1 MAVAWIEDDLRDLPV
16 IESNLLKLLDQ
27 ISREAPSRILP
38 RVAAAQE
45 WHRRIYEGTQVP
57 VPYYAGEIRDSDPQ
71 YPELYG
77 YEVMVGGQA
86 GVPSYRVPEEL
97 RGFEESIQ
105 RAVSILDPLISPGRE
120 PAQRNLVNS
129 VLTLCAYA
137 HGEWVRIHPFANG
150 NGRTARL
157 WANWCALRYGL
168 PPFVRLK
175 PRPESRGYAIAAAAS
190 MKNEHRLMVA
200 EFADMLELQLGSERE
215 DLVRD

>member
-27 ISREAPSRILP
+27 IAREAPSRNLP
-38 RVAAAQE
+38 SVAAAQE
-45 WHRRIYEGTQVP
+45 WHRRIYKGIRIP
-57 VPYYAGEIRDSDPQ
+57 VPYYAGEIRDSDPH
-71 YPELYG
+71 YPELFG
-77 YEVMVGGQA
+77 YEVMVGLQA
-86 GVPSYRVPEEL
+86 GVPSYRVPQEL
-97 RGFEESIQ
+97 AAFEESMQ
-105 RAVSILDPLISPGRE
+105 RAVSILDPRIPTGRD
-120 PAQRNLVNS
+120 PAQRNLINS

-175 PRPESRGYAIAAAAS
+175 PRPERRGYAIAAAAS
-190 MKNEHRLMVA
+190 MRGEHRLMVA
-200 EFADMLELQLGSERE
+200 EFADMLELQLGRERE